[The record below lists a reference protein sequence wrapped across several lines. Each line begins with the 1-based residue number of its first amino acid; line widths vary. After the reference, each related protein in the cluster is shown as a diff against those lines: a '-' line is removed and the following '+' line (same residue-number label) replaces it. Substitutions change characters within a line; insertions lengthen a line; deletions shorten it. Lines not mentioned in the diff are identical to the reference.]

1 MAYQDV
7 AQGRQDGPPRSAG
20 HDRGKVKE
28 MSKRRGHKPQRDI
41 ARETAILESSISPGQ
56 TCVPA
61 LEAMLSEKFPSLPNV
76 DAARI
81 ALAVQNFLRGEAS
94 ILGSQDGPAEQA
106 LLTRLEVQDKASAA
120 EVADREALV
129 RGTLARAEKLKLP
142 PEQRAVVA
150 ARASRMTD
158 RLAFDRLLETMP
170 KVALVVAGKMTN
182 YQAQGGGNLP
192 RLDPI
197 EIRIKHKVWV
207 LAPGR
212 THQVPKL
219 VADRYYQMLREQ
231 EETQARKDVLLAE
244 GSGAYGKNKQDIV
257 VAQRFDEISRQYGT
271 PTDPMSRLIASR

>member
-1 MAYQDV
+1 
-7 AQGRQDGPPRSAG
+7 
-20 HDRGKVKE
+20 

-56 TCVPA
+56 TGVPA

-120 EVADREALV
+120 EVADREAFV

-142 PEQRAVVA
+142 PEQRAVVEA
-150 ARASRMTD
+150 RARQDLTKTIQGIRASRMTD

-207 LAPGR
+207 LAPGK

>member
-20 HDRGKVKE
+20 HDPGKVEE

-41 ARETAILESSISPGQ
+41 ARETAILESSISRGQ
-56 TCVPA
+56 TGVPA

-120 EVADREALV
+120 EVADREAFV

-142 PEQRAVVA
+142 PEQRAVVEA
-150 ARASRMTD
+150 RARQDLTKTIQGIRASRMTD
-158 RLAFDRLLETMP
+158 RLG
-170 KVALVVAGKMTN
+170 VAGKMTN

-231 EETQARKDVLLAE
+231 EETQARKD
-244 GSGAYGKNKQDIV
+244 
-257 VAQRFDEISRQYGT
+257 EIGR
-271 PTDPMSRLIASR
+271 AH